1 MGISIK
7 ILNRNSVLWSIFLIY
22 LISISFLNIYW
33 CNVLSPPEFIFILLG
48 FCFIAQINDFNIID
62 YKLNYL
68 DATIGLLIII
78 YGIGAMMSIDKNAI
92 VEWVGLIYLV
102 AFYIIVKWMI
112 LRDSDR
118 TIRYLIYGLSIAGGI
133 TTILGIIGVIQA
145 YGEHISNRFA
155 WYYIDYPYFG
165 NVTRARGLMGTP
177 EMMAHVISISILL
190 KLGYYKAKHFE
201 RWWWNII
208 ILLEVIGLLL
218 TSSKTIFIL
227 ILILSLF
234 IFIKKKNK
242 GFRALFGMISA
253 LLFFIYIIGT
263 HFVVRPK
270 LDSSGES
277 IWTKNF
283 MNQTSIS
290 DVWELEKTNY
300 FELKKLAIKVGL
312 SQPLFGIS
320 GTSFNEYQKMNGLN
334 NSNPSSINY
343 DPHCTYLGAFA
354 GYGFPGLV
362 ICCGLF
368 ILLIKIAARAYR
380 KNPTTKHLLLFLI
393 IIFLSIE
400 GINTDI
406 LNFRLLWVVI
416 ALISV
421 HAPTIKFS
429 YSALTTRPNDH
440 VV

>member
-1 MGISIK
+1 MGLSIK

-33 CNVLSPPEFIFILLG
+33 SEVLSPPEFIFILLG
-48 FCFIAQINDFNIID
+48 FCFIAQLKNFNNLD

-68 DATIGLLIII
+68 DATVGLLIII
-78 YGIGAMMSIDKNAI
+78 YGIGAMMSMDKNAI

-102 AFYIIVKWMI
+102 ALYIIVKWMI

-118 TIRYLIYGLSIAGGI
+118 TIRYLIYGLSITGGI

-145 YGEHISNRFA
+145 YGEHIPNRFA
-155 WYYIDYPYFG
+155 WYYLDYPYFG
-165 NVTRARGLMGTP
+165 NVPRARGLMGTP
-177 EMMAHVISISILL
+177 EMMAHVISLSILL
-190 KLGYYKAKHFE
+190 KLGYYKAKHFGS
-201 RWWWNII
+201 WWWNII

-227 ILILSLF
+227 ILILTLF

-242 GFRALFGMISA
+242 WVRALFGMISA
-253 LLFFIYIIGT
+253 LLFFIYIMGT

-270 LDSSGES
+270 VGSSEGS
-277 IWTKNF
+277 RLTKNF
-283 MNQTSIS
+283 MNQTLIS
-290 DVWELEKTNY
+290 NIWELEKTNY

-312 SQPLFGIS
+312 SQPLLGIS

-343 DPHCTYLGAFA
+343 DPHCTYLGSFA
-354 GYGFPGLV
+354 GYGFPGL
-362 ICCGLF
+362 IMCCGLF
-368 ILLIKIAARAYR
+368 ILLIKIAARTYR
-380 KNPTTKHLLLFLI
+380 KNPTTKHLLQFLI

-400 GINTDI
+400 AINTDI
-406 LNFRLLWVVI
+406 LNFRLLWLVI

-429 YSALTTRPNDH
+429 YSASTTRPNDH

>member
-7 ILNRNSVLWSIFLIY
+7 ILNRNSVLWSIFLFY
-22 LISISFLNIYW
+22 LIAISFLNIYW
-33 CNVLSPPEFIFILLG
+33 FKVVSPPEFIFILLG
-48 FCFIAQINDFNIID
+48 FCFIAQLNDFNIVD

-78 YGIGAMMSIDKNAI
+78 YGIGAMMSMDKNAI
-92 VEWVGLIYLV
+92 VECLGLIYLV
-102 AFYIIVKWMI
+102 ALYIIVKWMI

-118 TIRYLIYGLSIAGGI
+118 TIRYLIYGLSITGGI

-145 YGEHISNRFA
+145 YGEHIPNRFA
-155 WYYIDYPYFG
+155 WYYLDYPYFG
-165 NVTRARGLMGTP
+165 NVPRARGLMGTP

-190 KLGYYKAKHFE
+190 KLGYYKAKPFE
-201 RWWWNII
+201 RWWNII

-227 ILILSLF
+227 ILILTLF
-234 IFIKKKNK
+234 IFIMKKSK
-242 GFRALFGMISA
+242 GFRALFGVISA
-253 LLFFIYIIGT
+253 LLFFIYIMGT
-263 HFVVRPK
+263 HFVVRLK

-283 MNQTSIS
+283 INQTSIS

-334 NSNPSSINY
+334 NSNPSSIYY

-354 GYGFPGLV
+354 GYGFPGL
-362 ICCGLF
+362 IMCCGLF
-368 ILLIKIAARAYR
+368 ILLIKIAARSYR
-380 KNPTTKHLLLFLI
+380 QNPTTKHLILFLI
-393 IIFLSIE
+393 IIFLTLE

-416 ALISV
+416 ALISIY
-421 HAPTIKFS
+421 APTIKFS

>member
-1 MGISIK
+1 
-7 ILNRNSVLWSIFLIY
+7 
-22 LISISFLNIYW
+22 
-33 CNVLSPPEFIFILLG
+33 
-48 FCFIAQINDFNIID
+48 
-62 YKLNYL
+62 
-68 DATIGLLIII
+68 
-78 YGIGAMMSIDKNAI
+78 
-92 VEWVGLIYLV
+92 
-102 AFYIIVKWMI
+102 MI

-118 TIRYLIYGLSIAGGI
+118 TIRYLIYGLSITGGI

-145 YGEHISNRFA
+145 YGEHIPNRFA
-155 WYYIDYPYFG
+155 WYYLDYPYFG
-165 NVTRARGLMGTP
+165 NVPRARGLMGTP

-190 KLGYYKAKHFE
+190 KLGYYKAKPFE
-201 RWWWNII
+201 RWWNII

-227 ILILSLF
+227 ILILTLF
-234 IFIKKKNK
+234 IFIMKKSK
-242 GFRALFGMISA
+242 GFRALFGVISA
-253 LLFFIYIIGT
+253 LLFFIYIMGT
-263 HFVVRPK
+263 HFVVRLK

-283 MNQTSIS
+283 INQTSIS

-334 NSNPSSINY
+334 NSNPSSIYY

-354 GYGFPGLV
+354 GYGFPGL
-362 ICCGLF
+362 IMCCGLF
-368 ILLIKIAARAYR
+368 ILLIKIAARSYR
-380 KNPTTKHLLLFLI
+380 QNPTTKHLILFLI
-393 IIFLSIE
+393 IIFLTLE

-416 ALISV
+416 ALISIY
-421 HAPTIKFS
+421 APTIKFS

>member
-7 ILNRNSVLWSIFLIY
+7 ILNRNSVLWCIFLIY

-33 CNVLSPPEFIFILLG
+33 FKVVSPPEFIFILLG
-48 FCFIAQINDFNIID
+48 FCFIAQLNDFNIVD

-78 YGIGAMMSIDKNAI
+78 YGIGAMISMDKNAI
-92 VEWVGLIYLV
+92 VECLGLIYLV
-102 AFYIIVKWMI
+102 ALYIIVKWMI
-112 LRDSDR
+112 LRDRDR
-118 TIRYLIYGLSIAGGI
+118 TIRYLIYGLSITGGI

-145 YGEHISNRFA
+145 YGEHIPNRFA
-155 WYYIDYPYFG
+155 WYYLDYPYFG
-165 NVTRARGLMGTP
+165 NVPRARGLMGAP
-177 EMMAHVISISILL
+177 EMMSHVISLSILL
-190 KLGYYKAKHFE
+190 KLGYYKAKPFE
-201 RWWWNII
+201 RWWNII

-227 ILILSLF
+227 ILILTLF
-234 IFIKKKNK
+234 IFIKKKSK
-242 GFRALFGMISA
+242 GFRALFGVISA
-253 LLFFIYIIGT
+253 LLFFIYIMGT

-277 IWTKNF
+277 IRTKNF

-334 NSNPSSINY
+334 NSNPSSIYY

-354 GYGFPGLV
+354 GYGFPGL
-362 ICCGLF
+362 IMCCGLF
-368 ILLIKIAARAYR
+368 ILLIKIAARSYR
-380 KNPTTKHLLLFLI
+380 QNPTTKHLILFLI
-393 IIFLSIE
+393 IIFLTLE

-416 ALISV
+416 ALISIY
-421 HAPTIKFS
+421 APTIKFS

>member
-7 ILNRNSVLWSIFLIY
+7 ILNRNSVLWNIFLIY

-33 CNVLSPPEFIFILLG
+33 FTVVSLPEFIFILLG
-48 FCFIAQINDFNIID
+48 FCFIAQKNDFNIVD

-68 DATIGLLIII
+68 DATIGLLIFI
-78 YGIGAMMSIDKNAI
+78 YGIGAMMSMDKNSI
-92 VEWVGLIYLV
+92 IEWVGLIYLV
-102 AFYIIVKWMI
+102 ALYIIVKWMI
-112 LRDSDR
+112 LRNSDR
-118 TIRYLIYGLSIAGGI
+118 TVRYLIYGLSITGGI
-133 TTILGIIGVIQA
+133 TTFLGIIGVMQA
-145 YGEHISNRFA
+145 YGEHIPNRFA
-155 WYYIDYPYFG
+155 WYYLEYPYFG
-165 NVTRARGLMGTP
+165 NVPRARGLMGTP

-201 RWWWNII
+201 SWRWNII
-208 ILLEVIGLLL
+208 LLLEGIGLLL

-227 ILILSLF
+227 ILILTLF

-242 GFRALFGMISA
+242 QFRTLFGMVSA
-253 LLFFIYIIGT
+253 LLFFIYLMGT
-263 HFVVRPK
+263 HFVVRSK
-270 LDSSGES
+270 VGSSEES
-277 IWTKNF
+277 RFIKNF
-283 MNQTSIS
+283 MNQPLIS
-290 DVWELEKTNY
+290 DAWELEKTNY

-334 NSNPSSINY
+334 NSNPSSIYY

-354 GYGFPGLV
+354 GYGFPGL
-362 ICCGLF
+362 IMCCGLF
-368 ILLIKIAARAYR
+368 FLLIKIAANSYR
-380 KNPTTKHLLLFLI
+380 QNPTTKHLILFLI
-393 IIFLSIE
+393 IIFLTIE

-406 LNFRLLWVVI
+406 LNFRLLWLVI